1 MNGNGNGNGDVHDVE
16 IFDDESDLRSQA
28 IALVDRTLSAIG
40 GLETDDPAQASEIVA
55 RMYLR
60 LLRAVR
66 EEE

>member
-1 MNGNGNGNGDVHDVE
+1 MNGNGAAGDGEYVE
-16 IFDDESDLRSQA
+16 IDTSEQEMA

-40 GLETDDPAQASEIVA
+40 GLETDDADEAAETVA

-60 LLRAVR
+60 FLRAIR